1 MKLATTILL
10 ATLTAT
16 TLAAAAPDVLTASGE
31 YRFPDDAGV
40 LDVKHDFGA
49 KGDGVADDTATLKTA
64 IQTALRGNYR
74 NPRTIFLPAGTY
86 AISEPL
92 KARVHDGPEDGA
104 TWCNGWRCGLFLV
117 GESRARTV
125 LRLRDGAPGF
135 GDPAKPQAV
144 VITGSTGHDQG
155 HEKREKRVGG
165 IEGTGSPFMSL
176 RDITSR
182 NVVPV
187 FRVEGG
193 SAVVSILDSAF
204 NYNPLAGGLSAVPA
218 QAGGPASTPPSPRPD
233 PGPCFAKATQD
244 KPGAAT

>member
-1 MKLATTILL
+1 MKPATTILL

-16 TLAAAAPDVLTASGE
+16 TLAAAAPDVPTASGE

-40 LDVKHDFGA
+40 LDVKRDFGA

-64 IQTALRGNYR
+64 IQTALRSNYR
-74 NPRTIFLPAGTY
+74 NPRTIFLPVGTY

-117 GESRARTV
+117 GESRTRTV

-135 GDPAKPQAV
+135 GDPAKPQ
-144 VITGSTGHDQG
+144 
-155 HEKREKRVGG
+155 
-165 IEGTGSPFMSL
+165 
-176 RDITSR
+176 
-182 NVVPV
+182 
-187 FRVEGG
+187 
-193 SAVVSILDSAF
+193 AVVSILDSAF